1 MEENI
6 KYPIGIQTFSKIV
19 EEKYAYVDKTRFI
32 PLLENAGQ
40 FIFLSRPRRFGKSLL
55 LSMMHSYFAGE
66 KEYFKGLAIDS
77 MNVEWKKRPV
87 LHFDFN
93 PENYL
98 NENALEGLLHGYLK
112 DFEKEYGIETEEMSP
127 SRRFSN
133 LVKNIHEK
141 TGEQVVIL
149 IDEYDKP
156 LLGLEDNKE
165 LFTKNQGILKGF
177 FGVLKS
183 MDRSIRFAMLTGVA
197 RFNKVS
203 IFSDL
208 NNLNDISLDEEFADI
223 CGWTQEE
230 LEKYFSTGIKL
241 IAKKYKVSYEE
252 TLRDMKLTYDG
263 YLFAEGGNR
272 LYNPF
277 SVLNALSKKRL
288 SYFWFHT
295 GTPTFLAKR
304 VKKRGIL
311 LPTLNKCKCPEDM
324 LTAVGIDDPNPIPLL
339 FQTGYLTIRRTFGD
353 IYELQFPN
361 KEVEVGFARY
371 LQPLYLPEMDDYNG
385 PFSIWEFKEELN
397 EGMPEKFM
405 ERMKAMIK
413 AVPYEQHNEAFYQNL
428 VYLLFTLIGI
438 DSRMEEHTNQGR
450 PDIVVRTEKFIYVF
464 EFKYNGT
471 VQEALDQIHNRDYAG
486 RFGVDKRKVFLIGA
500 NFSTTERGLEGYE
513 IEDYI
518 PRI

>member
-1 MEENI
+1 MENNI
-6 KYPIGIQTFSKIV
+6 KYPIGIQTFSKII
-19 EEKYAYVDKTRFI
+19 EGGYTYVDKTRFI
-32 PLLENAGQ
+32 PLLEDAGQ

-55 LSMMHSYFAGE
+55 LSTLHSYFAGE
-66 KEYFKGLAIDS
+66 KDYFKGLAIES

-98 NENALEGLLHGYLK
+98 NEDALEGLLHFYLK
-112 DFEKEYGIETEEMSP
+112 DYERKYGLEAEDASS

-133 LVKNIHEK
+133 LISKIREK

-165 LFTKNQGILKGF
+165 LFAKNQGILKGF

-183 MDRSIRFAMLTGVA
+183 LDRFIHFAMLTGVA

-208 NNLNDISLDEEFADI
+208 NNLNDISLDDDFADI

-230 LEKYFSTGIKL
+230 LERNFHSGIDRM
-241 IAKKYKVSYEE
+241 AKKYNVGYDDILEK
-252 TLRDMKLTYDG
+252 MKLTYDG
-263 YLFAEGGNR
+263 YLFAEGGDR

-304 VKKRGIL
+304 VKNMGIPL
-311 LPTLNKCKCPEDM
+311 DSLNNYRCREDM
-324 LTAVGIDDPNPIPLL
+324 LLSVGIDNPNPIPLL
-339 FQTGYLTIRRTFGD
+339 FQTGYLTIKEVRGD
-353 IYELQFPN
+353 VYELQFPN
-361 KEVEVGFARY
+361 KEVENGFAQY
-371 LQPLYLPEMDDYNG
+371 LQPLYLPQLNEYNG
-385 PFSIWEFKEELN
+385 DFSVFDFQNELN
-397 EGMPEKFM
+397 DGEPEKFM
-405 ERMKAMIK
+405 ERMKAMVK

-438 DSRMEEHTNQGR
+438 DSRMEEHTSQGR
-450 PDIVVRTEKFIYVF
+450 PDIVVRTEKYIYIF

-471 VQEALDQIHNRDYAG
+471 AEEAMAQIHDRDYPG
-486 RFGVDKRKVFLIGA
+486 RYAVDKRKVYLIGA
-500 NFSTTERGLEGYE
+500 NFSTKERGLDEYI
-513 IEDYI
+513 IEVV
-518 PRI
+518 

>member
-1 MEENI
+1 MENNI
-6 KYPIGIQTFSKIV
+6 KYPIGIQTFSEIISKEYV
-19 EEKYAYVDKTRFI
+19 YVDKTMFI
-32 PLLENAGQ
+32 PLMENRGK

-55 LSMMHSYFAGE
+55 LSTLHSYFAGE
-66 KEYFKGLAIDS
+66 KDYFKGLAIES

-98 NENALEGLLHGYLK
+98 NEDALEGLLHFYLK
-112 DFEKEYGIETEEMSP
+112 NYERKYGLEAEDASP

-133 LVKNIHEK
+133 LISKIHEK

-149 IDEYDKP
+149 VDEYDKP

-208 NNLNDISLDEEFADI
+208 NNLNDISIDSLFADI

-230 LEKYFSTGIKL
+230 LEKYFSPGIEL
-241 IAKKYKVSYEE
+241 MAQKYKVSYEE
-252 TLRDMKLTYDG
+252 ILKDMKLTYDG
-263 YLFAEGGNR
+263 YLFAEGGHR

-277 SVLNALSKKRL
+277 SVLNALSKSRL

-295 GTPTFLAKR
+295 GTPTFLAER

-311 LPTLNKCKCPEDM
+311 LPSLNKCKCPEDM
-324 LTAVGIDDPNPIPLL
+324 LLAVGINDPNPVPLL
-339 FQTGYLTIRRTFGD
+339 FQTGYLTIKRVMGD

-371 LQPLYLPEMDDYNG
+371 LQPLYLPEMNDYNG

-397 EGMPEKFM
+397 GGEPEKFM
-405 ERMKAMIK
+405 ERMKAMVK

-450 PDIVVRTEKFIYVF
+450 PDIVVRTEKYIYIF

-471 VQEALDQIHNRDYAG
+471 AEEAMAQIHDRDYPG
-486 RFGVDKRKVFLIGA
+486 RFAVDKRKVYLIGA
-500 NFSTTERGLEGYE
+500 NFSTKERGLDEYIIEGV
-513 IEDYI
+513 
-518 PRI
+518 